1 MHTPSPRGGP
11 GPRRIDPRD
20 RAQLAE
26 SPVEASRVIAYFRP
40 YRWQVTAVV
49 ALIVLSSLISM
60 GSPFLLRLVIDEAI
74 PNQDVALLL
83 LTVCGMLGITI
94 VTAAIGVQ
102 QTWIS
107 TRIGQA
113 IMHRLRTDVFSHV
126 QRQSMSFFT
135 RTRSGEIQSR
145 ITQDIAG
152 MQSLITSTAVSI
164 ASNLTTAVAT
174 AVAMV
179 ALSWRLSLFS
189 LLVLPPAIWTTRKVA
204 LTRREITARRQRAL
218 ADLQAQVSEELSVS
232 GALLSKTL
240 GTAERGAATFRETS
254 GHLVDLE
261 VRSELAGRWR
271 MATMSI
277 VFAGIPALIY
287 LAAGLPATGGGMTI
301 GTIIAFTTLQSGIFR
316 PIMGLL
322 NVGSSWVASM
332 ALFSRVFGYLDLE
345 TEVPASARPADV
357 DPTRVRGDLR
367 LDGVSYRY
375 PDSDHPALDG
385 VDVSV
390 PAGGHL
396 ALVGATGSGKS
407 TLASLLVRL
416 ADPTEGRITIDG
428 IDLRQIAPRTLTQ
441 VVGIVTQETY
451 LAHDTIRAN
460 LLLADPQA
468 TEAGLW
474 NALATAQAADLVAGL
489 PEGLDTVVGARGHR
503 FSGGEKQ
510 RIAIART
517 LLRDPAVLVLDEAT
531 SALDNDTER
540 ELQTALDALARGR
553 TTITI
558 AHRLSTVQDADEI
571 LVLAAGR
578 VVESGAHAELLRH
591 AGVYARLAGDDLAL
605 TA

>member
-1 MHTPSPRGGP
+1 MDTPKNRS
-11 GPRRIDPRD
+11 RRIDPQD

-26 SPVEASRVIAYFRP
+26 SPVSARRVIGYFRP
-40 YRWQVTAVV
+40 HRWQVAVV
-49 ALIVLSSLISM
+49 VGLIVASSLISM
-60 GSPFLLRLVIDEAI
+60 ASPFLLRAIIDDAL
-74 PNQDVALLL
+74 PHQDVRLLL
-83 LTVCGMLGITI
+83 LAVGGMLLVTI
-94 VTAAIGVQ
+94 ATALIGVQ

-107 TRIGQA
+107 TRVGQA
-113 IMHRLRTDVFSHV
+113 VMHRLRTDVFTHL
-126 QRQSMSFFT
+126 QRQAMSFFT

-145 ITQDIAG
+145 ITQDVAG
-152 MQSLITSTAVSI
+152 MQSIVTSTAVSI

-179 ALSWRLSLFS
+179 ALSWRLSLLS

-204 LTRREITARRQRAL
+204 LARRDITATRQRRL
-218 ADLQAQVSEELSVS
+218 ADLQAQVTEELSVS

-240 GTAERGAATFRETS
+240 GTAERGAREFTATSTD
-254 GHLVDLE
+254 LVGLE

-277 VFAGIPALIY
+277 VFAAIPALIY
-287 LAAGLPATGGGMTI
+287 LAAGLPATSGGMTI

-322 NVGSSWVASM
+322 NVGASWVASM

-345 TEVPASARPADV
+345 PEVTPPADPV
-357 DPTRVRGDLR
+357 AIDPATVRGELR
-367 LDGVSYRY
+367 IDGVSYGY
-375 PDSDHPALDG
+375 PGSDRLALDG
-385 VDVSV
+385 ISASV
-390 PAGGHL
+390 PAGAHL

-407 TLASLLVRL
+407 TLASLVVRL
-416 ADPTEGRITIDG
+416 ADPTSGRITVDG
-428 IDLRQIAPRTLTQ
+428 VDLRDIDPQTLTQ
-441 VVGIVTQETY
+441 VIGIVTQETY
-451 LAHDTIRAN
+451 LAHDSIRAN
-460 LLLADPQA
+460 LLLADPGA
-468 TEAGLW
+468 TEAQLW
-474 NALATAQAADLVAGL
+474 QALAVAQAADLVAGL
-489 PEGLDTVVGARGHR
+489 PDGLDTVVGARGHR

-558 AHRLSTVQDADEI
+558 AHRLSTIESADEI
-571 LVLAAGR
+571 LVLSGGQ
-578 VVESGAHAELLRH
+578 VVERGEHTDLVASG
-591 AGVYARLAGDDLAL
+591 GTYARLAGGVNDLAL